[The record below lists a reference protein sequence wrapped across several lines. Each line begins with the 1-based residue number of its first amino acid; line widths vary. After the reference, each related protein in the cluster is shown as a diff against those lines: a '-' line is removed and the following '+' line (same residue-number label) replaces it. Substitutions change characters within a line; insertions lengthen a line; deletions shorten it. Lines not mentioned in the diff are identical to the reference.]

1 MWGAK
6 SVRSKFLLTAA
17 GMSLIGATPFIAA
30 TGVAARP
37 AKTHAGI
44 EPAPP
49 IAAQPPA
56 QDDEVGR
63 YVVDPAATAPAPRA
77 QMIAMLRAHIKYVF
91 VIFNENNSFDHEFGT
106 FPGANGLFS
115 SGGQPRDAEATPGF
129 IQNYTDSS
137 TGATVTVRPFRL
149 GPDQNATV
157 MDSADHSHRSLA
169 RKLDVVAGTARMD
182 GFAQTEFDGH
192 TGPVK
197 TPDDIAAGRQRAN
210 LVMSYV
216 DCDTIPFFWRYASR
230 FTLFD
235 NIFATEDTPSTP
247 NAIAMIAGQSG
258 ETQWVKH
265 GPAGETKVMSGKV
278 QYDPYSGQGTTQ
290 GVPVVDDP
298 NPYWG
303 SQFDPNAEADRD
315 PTSPREGYGASKGG
329 TGYNIA
335 RNLTFATVPLMAM
348 GSGIGA
354 TLAGDRHPDINQ
366 ADIKGDIP
374 VIAANGTAPV
384 AWRWY
389 QNGYDHEPTD
399 PPGLATH
406 DNFVA
411 HHDGA
416 QYFGYLA
423 DNDKTRESLRGEGD
437 FFDDIAAGKL
447 PAGGAIVYIRGGFG
461 NLTSMKPP
469 IQNPHFPAE
478 LTPRDIN
485 AIQVVKSGDDDHPAY
500 ADHQIS
506 EAMAARVINA
516 IAADPALW
524 AQSAIVITYDES
536 DGYFDHV
543 PPRILSY
550 GPDSLPLSRGI
561 RVPLILISPYARAHV
576 VSHAEGDHNAVIETI
591 EDVFGLPALASLP
604 EEKDALAKGDSP
616 EFNRFGPAGFH
627 QTHLGPRDINS
638 AITDSL
644 ISGFDPARLSGKA
657 PILPA
662 SYAMIPDQLV
672 QTLPHYGGHG
682 CSAIGVTPED
692 IRLGRRTAVPAHFN
706 SLPSTLPDYN
716 SPAP

>member
-1 MWGAK
+1 M
-6 SVRSKFLLTAA
+6 RSQFLLTAA
-17 GMSLIGATPFIAA
+17 TLSLIAA

-37 AKTHAGI
+37 AKSQAGI
-44 EPAPP
+44 EPQPP
-49 IAAQPPA
+49 LTAQPPA
-56 QDDEVGR
+56 QDNEVGR
-63 YVVDPAATAPAPRA
+63 YFADPAAAAPLPRA
-77 QMIAMLRAHIKYVF
+77 QMIALLRSHIKYVF
-91 VIFNENNSFDHEFGT
+91 VIFNENNSFDHEFGN

-115 SGGQPRDAEATPGF
+115 INAQPRDAAATPGF
-129 IQNYTDSS
+129 TQSYVDGS
-137 TGATVTVRPFRL
+137 TGTTITVRPFRL

-157 MDSADHSHRSLA
+157 MDSADHSHQSLA
-169 RKLDVVAGTARMD
+169 RKPDVVDGSARMD

-197 TPDDIAAGRQRAN
+197 TPDEIAAGRQRAN
-210 LVMSYV
+210 LVMSYI

-235 NIFATEDTPSTP
+235 AIFATEDTPSTP

-265 GPAGETKVMSGKV
+265 GPDGETKPMSGKV
-278 QYDPYSGQGTTQ
+278 QYDPYVGDGTTQ

-303 SQFDPNAEADRD
+303 SQFDPNPDAQRD
-315 PTSPREGYGASKGG
+315 PTAPRESYGASRNGK
-329 TGYNIA
+329 GYNIS
-335 RNLTFATVPLMAM
+335 RNLTFATVPLIAM
-348 GSGIGA
+348 GSGVAA
-354 TLAGDRHPDINQ
+354 TMAGDRHPDINQ
-366 ADIKGDIP
+366 ADIQRDIP
-374 VIAANGTAPV
+374 AIAADGAAPV

-399 PPGLATH
+399 PPGVATH

-411 HHDGA
+411 HHEGP
-416 QYFGYLA
+416 QFFGYLA
-423 DNDKTRESLRGEGD
+423 DNDKTRDSLRGEGD
-437 FFDDIAAGKL
+437 FFDDIAAAKL
-447 PAGGAIVYIRGGFG
+447 PAGGGIIYIRGGFG
-461 NLTSMKPP
+461 NLMAMKPP
-469 IQNPHFPAE
+469 IQNPHFPGD
-478 LTPRDIN
+478 LSPHDIN

-500 ADHQIS
+500 ADHQVS

-516 IAADPALW
+516 VAADPALW

-536 DGYFDHV
+536 DGFYDHV

-550 GPDSLPLSRGI
+550 GPDGLPLSRGI

-604 EEKDALAKGDSP
+604 EERDALAKGDSP

-638 AITDSL
+638 RVTDSL

-662 SYAMIPDQLV
+662 SYAMIPDGLV
-672 QTLPHYGGHG
+672 QSLPHYGGHG

-692 IRLGRRTAVPAHFN
+692 IRLGRRAAVPAHLN
-706 SLPSTLPDYN
+706 PLPATLPDYN